1 MTLGTRRQRSRLSCL
16 SHFVERLLRF
26 ALLGE
31 ILATY
36 LTANM
41 RLLGTLLWLHQSSI
55 IYGKAD
61 RDDAAMLDI
70 TAVAAVGSSAAGRFG
85 ALGIA

>member
-1 MTLGTRRQRSRLSCL
+1 
-16 SHFVERLLRF
+16 
-26 ALLGE
+26 
-31 ILATY
+31 
-36 LTANM
+36 M